1 MKILL
6 AGQFKGWALEHHFVR
21 YLSRH
26 AEVFTYPA
34 EEVFDA
40 YYQSSVL
47 NKVCYRLGLSSIQRR
62 ISRELLQ
69 QAAEVRPDV
78 IWVFKGMRVT
88 PQTLRQI
95 RSRGIKLAN
104 YNPDHPFIF
113 SSRGSGNSNVRKSI
127 GLYDLHLCYSRSVQ
141 RRIEQEY
148 GIRTAF
154 LPFGFELS
162 DSDYEAITAVTEIN
176 RGCFVGNP
184 DKIRVEHLQTFAESG
199 LPVDVYGHGWERH
212 LAPSANVRIFDAV
225 YGLEYWRTIRSYRLQ
240 LNIFRPHNEGSHNMR
255 TFEVPAAGGIMLA
268 PDSPEHQEFF
278 TPEQEVFLYRS
289 KDDMI
294 DQARMLLSLPVAQT
308 RLIREAA
315 RGRSVHSNYTYEN
328 RAAQAAEA
336 FKAIL

>member
-1 MKILL
+1 M
-6 AGQFKGWALEHHFVR
+6 AGQFKSWALEHHFVR
-21 YLSRH
+21 YLSHH

-47 NKVCYRLGLSSIQRR
+47 NKVWYRLGLSPIQRL
-62 ISRELLQ
+62 ISGELLQ
-69 QAAEVRPDV
+69 QAAEVKPDV
-78 IWVFKGMRVT
+78 LWVFKGMRVT
-88 PQTLRQI
+88 PQVLGQI
-95 RSRGIKLAN
+95 RSMGIKLAN

-113 SSRGSGNSNVRKSI
+113 SSRGSGNSNVRQSVA
-127 GLYDLHLCYSRSVQ
+127 LYDLHLCYSRPVQ

-162 DSDYEAITAVTEIN
+162 ESDFESIEGVPEIN

-184 DKIRVEHLQTFAESG
+184 DKIRVAHLQAFAGSG

-268 PDSPEHQEFF
+268 PDSPEHREFF
-278 TPEQEVFLYRS
+278 TPEQEVFLYRA
-289 KDDMI
+289 KDDMV
-294 DQARMLLSLPVAQT
+294 DQARRVLSMPPVQA
-308 RLIREAA
+308 RLVREAA
-315 RGRSVHSNYTYEN
+315 RGRSVRSNYTYEN

-336 FKAIL
+336 FKSLL